1 MLSRRK
7 VATSGGFPWRVAS
20 NRSKRGAASSP
31 SRSQVASGR
40 ATTKTARSARTA
52 GNVSMRNEDRNQ
64 PLSKANAECSRRVE
78 ARERAHG
85 EASHPFDFRWDGVE
99 SKSAIRYGPEIRHVL
114 DNRDPGA
121 EQDGVRWSS
130 PVLVVIDVERV
141 DPDQR
146 GTGAAELLG
155 GIARQKGMLTTRVPV
170 RAPMQVPSGM
180 NQDRLASH
188 RQRGEPGRI
197 ERTAITFCCTDD
209 QRRNIRD
216 GVERVARDVVAIRIS
231 VEGCVD
237 IRAGIGEQV
246 DLANLKCRPD
256 CVADG

>member
-40 ATTKTARSARTA
+40 ATTRTARSARTA
-52 GNVSMRNEDRNQ
+52 GTVAMRTEDRNR
-64 PLSKANAECSRRVE
+64 PLSKANAECSRRLE
-78 ARERAHG
+78 PRKRAYG
-85 EASHPFDFRWDGVE
+85 EASHPFDFRGDGVE
-99 SKSAIRYGPEIRHVL
+99 SKTAIRYGPEIRHVL

-121 EQDGVRWSS
+121 EQDGVHWSS
-130 PVLVVIDVERV
+130 PVFVVIDVERV

-155 GIARQKGMLTTRVPV
+155 GSARQEGMLTARVTV

-180 NQDRLASH
+180 NQDCLASH
-188 RQRGEPGRI
+188 LQRGEPGRI
-197 ERTAITFCCTDD
+197 EHAPITFCCTDD

-216 GVERVARDVVAIRIS
+216 GVERVAR
-231 VEGCVD
+231 
-237 IRAGIGEQV
+237 
-246 DLANLKCRPD
+246 NKT
-256 CVADG
+256 